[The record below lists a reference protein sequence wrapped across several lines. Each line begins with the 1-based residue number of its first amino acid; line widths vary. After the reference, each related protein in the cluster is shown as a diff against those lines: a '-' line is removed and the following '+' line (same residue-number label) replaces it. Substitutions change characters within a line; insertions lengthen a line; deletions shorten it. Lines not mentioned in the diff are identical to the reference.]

1 MNNFKIG
8 IAGCL
13 GRMGKELVSSIFQ
26 NKQTTFVGGFEKK
39 NHPQIGEQ
47 ISNIFNLD
55 SNLVVVDNSEEIFLG
70 SDCIIDFTTP
80 ESTSDNIDCAIKT
93 RTALVIGTT
102 GLNEKILKEIEE
114 ASKIIPILQSTNMS
128 LGVNTLFNLVELSA
142 SIFDTLSYDI
152 EISETHN
159 KHKVDA
165 PSGTAIT
172 LGEYAAKGRKVDFNS
187 VKNFDRTNK
196 LNPRTEGEIG
206 FSVTR
211 GGEIT
216 GEHTVSYIGKNDRI
230 DLQHKAFNRSIFV
243 EGAVRA
249 SIFLSQSQPGKFT
262 MQDVIN
268 FHIRKLNFILIK
280 KFITKIYE

>member
-1 MNNFKIG
+1 MNNFNIG

-13 GRMGKELVSSIFQ
+13 GRMGKELVSSVLQ

-47 ISNIFNLD
+47 FSKIFNLD
-55 SNLVVVDNSEEIFLG
+55 SNLVIKDNSEEIFSV

-80 ESTSDNIDCAIKT
+80 ESTLNNIDVAIKT
-93 RTALVIGTT
+93 KTALVIGTT
-102 GLNEKILKEIEE
+102 GLDKNILKQIED

-128 LGVNTLFNLVELSA
+128 LGVNTLFNLVEHSA
-142 SIFDTLSYDI
+142 SILDALSYDI
-152 EISETHN
+152 EISETHH

-172 LGEYAAKGRKVDFNS
+172 LGEHAAKSRKVDFNS

-196 LNPRTEGEIG
+196 LNPRIEGEIG
-206 FSVTR
+206 FAVTR
-211 GGEIT
+211 GGEIA
-216 GEHTVSYIGKNDRI
+216 GEHIISFIGKNDRI

-243 EGAVRA
+243 EGAIKA

-262 MQDVIN
+262 MKDVIN
-268 FHIRKLNFILIK
+268 SV
-280 KFITKIYE
+280 TM